1 MWSCR
6 VESWARRFF
15 SQWNGWA
22 LRSRLEPI
30 KAVARMIDRRL
41 DNIITHCRHQL
52 TNAVTEGLNSK
63 IMAIKRR
70 AGGYRNVENFKDV
83 IYFYC
88 GGLRLYP

>member
-1 MWSCR
+1 M
-6 VESWARRFF
+6 
-15 SQWNGWA
+15 
-22 LRSRLEPI
+22 RSRLEPV
-30 KAVARMIDRRL
+30 KKVARMIDRRL

-52 TNAVTEGLNSK
+52 TNAVAEGLKSK

-70 AGGYRNVENFKDV
+70 AGGYRNVANFKDV